1 MAGCTPSYLNGEGVM
16 DSLPMDVRMKFARW
30 GIWGEGLE
38 SFMNVMR
45 RWEEDGKLEGL
56 DVRAV

>member
-1 MAGCTPSYLNGEGVM
+1 M